1 MFATEAPLYFVEA
14 PRSQEP
20 SRHVL
25 PGPGAG
31 RQLPSSA
38 TAPDTSFPTT
48 CLQKSFV
55 LQLFL
60 RWGLSSTLEEHPWS
74 SSHPLGDISI
84 FS

>member
-25 PGPGAG
+25 PGPCAD

-38 TAPDTSFPTT
+38 TVPDTSFPPT
-48 CLQKSFV
+48 CFAEV
-55 LQLFL
+55 F
-60 RWGLSSTLEEHPWS
+60 RSSTLSLVGAPFYSW
-74 SSHPLGDISI
+74 PAQ
-84 FS
+84 